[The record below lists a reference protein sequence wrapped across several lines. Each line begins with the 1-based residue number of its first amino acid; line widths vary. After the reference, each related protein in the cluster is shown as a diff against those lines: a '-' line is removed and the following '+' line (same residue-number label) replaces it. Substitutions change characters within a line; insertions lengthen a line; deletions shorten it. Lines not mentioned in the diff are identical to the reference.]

1 MGKGAVIV
9 ARHGERIDYYLR
21 DEGSNWL
28 QNAERKWDPPL
39 THRGQMQ
46 ARRLGTRLHKM
57 IQQNDLP
64 PIEAVYSSPLVR
76 CCMTAGEAVIGY
88 SAEANGVTLTE
99 QEQKQEQKLQVII
112 EQGLV
117 ESLNDKWFRSW
128 CLPDSD
134 GSWGGPGGDTYQN
147 GVFPPA
153 IDESVVDERAKG
165 PAHLLMHQS
174 KEVSAFLSTYSG
186 HAEDL
191 SLSQM
196 KDSSIA
202 PEIQN
207 SKEVSK
213 LMKQDGHECIFSVE
227 ETDYKWGTFE
237 SRKGQQDRMEH
248 VVNELTNKHP
258 DGTILLVSH
267 GGPVTHLYERLSGN
281 DWEQHGVSS
290 YASFSIY
297 QTSQDGWKTLAVN
310 DSIHVEEMHL
320 ESSDQT
326 TSFV

>member
-1 MGKGAVIV
+1 M
-9 ARHGERIDYYLR
+9 H
-21 DEGSNWL
+21 
-28 QNAERKWDPPL
+28 
-39 THRGQMQ
+39 
-46 ARRLGTRLHKM
+46 
-57 IQQNDLP
+57 
-64 PIEAVYSSPLVR
+64 
-76 CCMTAGEAVIGY
+76 
-88 SAEANGVTLTE
+88 
-99 QEQKQEQKLQVII
+99 
-112 EQGLV
+112 
-117 ESLNDKWFRSW
+117 
-128 CLPDSD
+128 
-134 GSWGGPGGDTYQN
+134 
-147 GVFPPA
+147 
-153 IDESVVDERAKG
+153 ESVVDERAKG

-174 KEVSAFLSTYSG
+174 KQVSDFLSAYTG
-186 HAEDL
+186 HAEDK

-213 LMKQDGHECIFSVE
+213 LMKHDGHECIFSVE
-227 ETDYKWGTFE
+227 ETDYKWGKFE

-248 VVNELTNKHP
+248 VVNELTKKHP